1 MFFGARKQMDTLLKP
16 KNDQLRL
23 HIGIIA
29 GFKPSKRAK

>member
-1 MFFGARKQMDTLLKP
+1 MFLRVRKQMDTRLKP

>member
-1 MFFGARKQMDTLLKP
+1 MDTLLKP

-29 GFKPSKRAK
+29 GFKPSKRLNNELKE